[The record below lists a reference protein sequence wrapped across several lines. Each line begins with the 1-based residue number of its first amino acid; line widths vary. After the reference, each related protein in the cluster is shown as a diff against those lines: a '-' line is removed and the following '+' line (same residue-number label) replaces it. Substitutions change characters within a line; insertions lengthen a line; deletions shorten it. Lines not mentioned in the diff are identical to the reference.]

1 MASKNTPSKKTPAKK
16 TSAKKQPAKKAAAK
30 KPPVKKAAAKK
41 TPAKKTA
48 AKKQAAKN
56 VVTDTGPRS
65 NISPAQFEQLTG
77 GRVDRPDEPQVE
89 VFVLPKQ
96 SVAPKASVFQ
106 RALGKVLD
114 WLT

>member
-16 TSAKKQPAKKAAAK
+16 TSAKKQPAKKAAANK
-30 KPPVKKAAAKK
+30 APVKKAAAKK
-41 TPAKKTA
+41 TPAKKA
-48 AKKQAAKN
+48 ASKN

-89 VFVLPKQ
+89 VWVLPKKTDT
-96 SVAPKASVFQ
+96 PKASVFQ

>member
-41 TPAKKTA
+41 
-48 AKKQAAKN
+48 QATRN
-56 VVTDTGPRS
+56 VVADSGPRS

-89 VFVLPKQ
+89 VFVLPKK

>member
-30 KPPVKKAAAKK
+30 KPPVKKAA
-41 TPAKKTA
+41 AKKTA

>member
-41 TPAKKTA
+41 TPAKK
-48 AKKQAAKN
+48 QAAKN
-56 VVTDTGPRS
+56 VVADTGPRS

>member
-41 TPAKKTA
+41 TP